1 MTLEQAITKIDQL
14 KKKVATDLPKKI
26 VQIASVDIAAMI
38 ADRVVKTQ
46 TNFRGNKFSRYSTRP
61 MLASGTTI
69 KSRRVW
75 EALASSKNKRRELDW
90 VTIKRGGKNIHL
102 FEIKGGY
109 AELRK
114 IEGFTNANKSFEFTT
129 EMWRKFG
136 VKKVTYSGNV
146 MKITLGGKTDE
157 AQKKIN
163 VNSKH
168 EGVNII
174 AANKNEEKFLH
185 DRVNRILQG
194 YIKELKLN

>member
-14 KKKVATDLPKKI
+14 RKKVVTDLPKEI

-61 MLASGTTI
+61 ILTSGTTI

-75 EALASSKNKRRELDW
+75 QAMASSKRKRRELDW
-90 VTIKRGGKNIHL
+90 VTIKKGGKNIHL

-114 IEGFTNANKSFEFTT
+114 IEGFTNTNKSFEFTT

-136 VKKVTYSGNV
+136 VKKVTYSGGV
-146 MKITLGGKTDE
+146 IRITLGGKTDE
-157 AQKKIN
+157 SQKKIN
-163 VNSKH
+163 MNSKR
-168 EGVNII
+168 EGINII
-174 AANKNEEKFLH
+174 AANKDEVKFLRE
-185 DRVNRILQG
+185 RVDKILRG
-194 YIKELKLN
+194 YITELKLN